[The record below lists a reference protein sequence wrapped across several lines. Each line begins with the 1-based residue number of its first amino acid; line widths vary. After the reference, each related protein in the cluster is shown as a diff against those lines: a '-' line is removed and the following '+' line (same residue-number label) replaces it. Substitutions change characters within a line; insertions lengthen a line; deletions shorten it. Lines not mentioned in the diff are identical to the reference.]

1 MVPKPLDSHDVKFWH
16 ALYVR
21 SRCEKKVLSQLE
33 DMGIQAYLPIIS
45 TVKQWSDRRKKVQE
59 PLFKSYVFVFS
70 NDKQY
75 VSILNV
81 YGVVKFVCFEK
92 EAVVVPENQILAIK
106 KFVSEYENGE
116 EYKMNN
122 DEELKVGQ
130 MVRIING
137 PMKGLTGRLDTIRN
151 KRHLI
156 VYIDVVGQCIP
167 VHIPR
172 AKVEEVIRKEGSIKR
187 IFLFL
192 QKITKPIS
200 HGFRKQEKVKSAYMA
215 LCHPRPLGHRLGVS
229 LGAQQP
235 YEGRPGGS

>member
-1 MVPKPLDSHDVKFWH
+1 MATKHLDSHDVKFWH

-21 SRCEKKVLSQLE
+21 SRYEKKVLAQLE

-45 TVKQWSDRRKKVQE
+45 TVKQWSDRRKRVQE

-75 VSILNV
+75 VPILNV

-92 EAVVVPENQILAIK
+92 EAVIIPENQILAIK
-106 KFVSEYENGE
+106 KFVSEYEKGE

-122 DEELKVGQ
+122 DGELEVGQ

-156 VYIDVVGQCIP
+156 VYIDVVGQSIP

-172 AKVEEVIRKEGSIKR
+172 AKVEPV
-187 IFLFL
+187 
-192 QKITKPIS
+192 
-200 HGFRKQEKVKSAYMA
+200 
-215 LCHPRPLGHRLGVS
+215 
-229 LGAQQP
+229 
-235 YEGRPGGS
+235 